1 MAEGLHLLVCANYLA
16 EASAALAAE
25 ADECA
30 DVRVS
35 AFPDLCLHPQAA
47 PVTALDLLGADDA
60 EAEQQTMLV
69 GACFLAGQ
77 PARRKACD
85 PRRVYYC
92 EQCFH
97 LLAGRSLIDSY
108 LRAGAYLVTPGW
120 LAHWGR
126 HLQQWGFTQ
135 ATARAFFGECAT
147 RLVLLDTG
155 VDPESQARLAACAD
169 YLDLP
174 TALVPVGLDHLR
186 LVLRTVV
193 GQWRL
198 DRAARAAQAAAQ
210 RANRRLADYTLA
222 FDLLVQLTRSMG
234 EQEAIAAIVDVF
246 TMLFGARQVVYA
258 PVVDGCLGAVADPE
272 GRLAADLERLGDS
285 ASHVVEAGGFCLR
298 VAYGGETLGVLRVT
312 EMAFPAHAHDYLNLA
327 LAIVS
332 LCGLAIAN
340 ARVVSERTQA
350 LEALERSNRDLA
362 QFAFVASHDLQ
373 EPLRMVTS
381 YLQLLA
387 RRYQGRLDTDA
398 DEYIAFAVDGAAR
411 MKRLISDLLAYSRV
425 TTRGVAFGPVDLDR
439 TLALAKADLAV
450 AMVESGAVVEAGPL
464 PTILGDEGQLGQLL
478 RNLVGNAIKYRR
490 VDPVHITVTAT
501 RTEEGWQIAVRD
513 NGIGFD
519 MQYAD
524 RIFGIFTRLHTR
536 EEHEGSGIGL
546 AICRR
551 IVERHGGRIW
561 AESEPDVGTKFCF
574 TLPER

>member
-1 MAEGLHLLVCANYLA
+1 
-16 EASAALAAE
+16 
-25 ADECA
+25 
-30 DVRVS
+30 
-35 AFPDLCLHPQAA
+35 
-47 PVTALDLLGADDA
+47 
-60 EAEQQTMLV
+60 
-69 GACFLAGQ
+69 
-77 PARRKACD
+77 
-85 PRRVYYC
+85 
-92 EQCFH
+92 
-97 LLAGRSLIDSY
+97 
-108 LRAGAYLVTPGW
+108 
-120 LAHWGR
+120 
-126 HLQQWGFTQ
+126 
-135 ATARAFFGECAT
+135 
-147 RLVLLDTG
+147 
-155 VDPESQARLAACAD
+155 
-169 YLDLP
+169 
-174 TALVPVGLDHLR
+174 
-186 LVLRTVV
+186 
-193 GQWRL
+193 
-198 DRAARAAQAAAQ
+198 
-210 RANRRLADYTLA
+210 
-222 FDLLVQLTRSMG
+222 
-234 EQEAIAAIVDVF
+234 
-246 TMLFGARQVVYA
+246 
-258 PVVDGCLGAVADPE
+258 
-272 GRLAADLERLGDS
+272 
-285 ASHVVEAGGFCLR
+285 
-298 VAYGGETLGVLRVT
+298 
-312 EMAFPAHAHDYLNLA
+312 
-327 LAIVS
+327 
-332 LCGLAIAN
+332 
-340 ARVVSERTQA
+340 
-350 LEALERSNRDLA
+350 LERSNRDLA